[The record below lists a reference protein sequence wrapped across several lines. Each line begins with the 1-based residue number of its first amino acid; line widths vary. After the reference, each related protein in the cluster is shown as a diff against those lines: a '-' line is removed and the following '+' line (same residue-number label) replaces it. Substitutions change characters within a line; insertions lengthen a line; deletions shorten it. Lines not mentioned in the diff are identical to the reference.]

1 MDLRAIS
8 GGKIDLLGEGFAVGG
23 ERKRSMDFGLQNQMN
38 VCAICKYMQPSLGL
52 FGGGAALK
60 SAMKLFIDMLSFKPL
75 SHPKIS
81 FHQRQV
87 LSQIPSKDRP
97 H

>member
-52 FGGGAALK
+52 FGGGG
-60 SAMKLFIDMLSFKPL
+60 SIEECHEIVYRHVEF
-75 SHPKIS
+75 
-81 FHQRQV
+81 
-87 LSQIPSKDRP
+87 
-97 H
+97 